1 MIDLRIVHCIKRLT
15 QLAQLISRLNM
26 KPEEAAMSIVLIK
39 KISDELNS
47 MMLSCPFEDENN
59 NYIPT
64 PKEEVLVVPK
74 ENMDG
79 TLVSIQDKEGNTIMS
94 WTDTDFEIDPT
105 LAIGSL
111 FGAFICG
118 SIGLDD
124 EDEDDSWDDD
134 EEDSWDEDEDAN
146 TED

>member
-1 MIDLRIVHCIKRLT
+1 
-15 QLAQLISRLNM
+15 
-26 KPEEAAMSIVLIK
+26 
-39 KISDELNS
+39 
-47 MMLSCPFEDENN
+47 MMVKEDEFN
-59 NYIPT
+59 NYIST

-74 ENMDG
+74 ENIDG
-79 TLVSIQDKEGNTIMS
+79 TLVYIQDKDGNTKMS

-124 EDEDDSWDDD
+124 EDEDGSWD
-134 EEDSWDEDEDAN
+134 EDEDEDAN